1 VEKNRKRA
9 RERLELIDKLKA
21 IRQRIINDI
30 AHKRN
35 KVRNLEVAL
44 ELAHK
49 GRVKSIFKRDIKSIR
64 KEIKRQSTHV
74 KNIDKS
80 IKQVLTR

>member
-1 VEKNRKRA
+1 MEKNRKRA